1 MAPAARTRREIAAL
15 GFGYGL
21 ATTQATL
28 ASAYTVFTNNGAR
41 VAPTILAQAPDAQIE
56 RTQIFTPEVT
66 RQVML
71 YLRAVVTEGT
81 GRAADVRG
89 LVVAGKTGTAEKPG
103 GAQGY
108 DQSRNFSSFAGVFPA
123 NDPRYV
129 IVVALDDTGAGEAG
143 GLVAAPVVARTLR
156 RIAPM
161 LGLRVEP
168 DRAAR

>member
-1 MAPAARTRREIAAL
+1 MLLDLHLPGLSGSDVLRLTREQ
-15 GFGYGL
+15 GFGFPIL
-21 ATTQATL
+21 L
-28 ASAYTVFTNNGAR
+28 MSASYSEE
-41 VAPTILAQAPDAQIE
+41 PIQL
-56 RTQIFTPEVT
+56 
-66 RQVML
+66 L
-71 YLRAVVTEGT
+71 
-81 GRAADVRG
+81 
-89 LVVAGKTGTAEKPG
+89 KPG

-129 IVVALDDTGAGEAG
+129 IVVALDNTGAGEAG